1 LIGFNPFKRT
11 ETAQSEA
18 ALSVDSPDMERAPT
32 GSFCPL
38 VGDVIFTPGSFDP
51 DGLEEL
57 VAGMLVCWALVV
69 HKRHY

>member
-1 LIGFNPFKRT
+1 MIGFNPVQEN

-32 GSFCPL
+32 GTFYPL

-51 DGLEEL
+51 DGIEEL
-57 VAGMLVCWALVV
+57 LAGTLGISCP
-69 HKRHY
+69 

>member
-1 LIGFNPFKRT
+1 MIGFNPVQEN

-32 GSFCPL
+32 GTFCPL

-57 VAGMLVCWALVV
+57 LAGTLGISGP
-69 HKRHY
+69 